1 MQPGL
6 GSPLPHLR
14 RDWAHPC
21 HICAGTWIVRSP
33 FRQQEARRVGSGS
46 GVRGG
51 RCNSAH
57 VPIRWAVRAEPAGG
71 GKRAGACS
79 HPLGC
84 RGTLRWARHR
94 TAEDTPNE
102 QANKQAGKRRN
113 KQTKPGSRPS
123 TCAPKHAHGRGWRVA
138 SLPSP
143 MRLYRKCRC
152 SRRTTTCA
160 QLPFMEVESAIV
172 SNRR

>member
-1 MQPGL
+1 MLTPYHDVCAIAFHGGRVSHRVEPPIKRCSARSTQRTRSL
-6 GSPLPHLR
+6 CRSSPSGGTRAAWRALLAPVRVVHEHVVAVVRRRLR
-14 RDWAHPC
+14 RPTAHV
-21 HICAGTWIVRSP
+21 CAGTWIVRSP
-33 FRQQEARRVGSGS
+33 LRQQEARRVGSGS
-46 GVRGG
+46 ALRGG

-102 QANKQAGKRRN
+102 QTNK
-113 KQTKPGSRPS
+113 
-123 TCAPKHAHGRGWRVA
+123 
-138 SLPSP
+138 
-143 MRLYRKCRC
+143 
-152 SRRTTTCA
+152 
-160 QLPFMEVESAIV
+160 
-172 SNRR
+172 